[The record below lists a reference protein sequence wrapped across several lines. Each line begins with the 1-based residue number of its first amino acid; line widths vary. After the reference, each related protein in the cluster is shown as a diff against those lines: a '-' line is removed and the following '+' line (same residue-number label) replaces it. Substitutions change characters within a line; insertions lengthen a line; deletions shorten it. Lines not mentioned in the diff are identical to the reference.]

1 MKEEKVKREYDKNY
15 KFYAPIDTQKILNKN
30 ITKIKVMQYN
40 ERKKQWEVK
49 EWYYQ
54 SSEFPKNPLL
64 IFGKLIPQTSI
75 SDEEDEN
82 KDKYLQLVIFEL
94 NGLLTHTRVLE
105 QLSNRIKHIMDN
117 LQKEGFEVVSIH
129 NLTCSWRLIIGLGAS
144 HPQETS
150 MTLHHIY
157 GIPYIPGSAIKGVT
171 RHWAVL
177 KFAEKFVGQRNE
189 KGKFDGIIENV
200 AKALEEG
207 KDLNIAVDGVEFED
221 LIKIFGTQKRQ
232 GEVIFFDA
240 YPTENINLKI
250 DIMNPHYSKY
260 YSGELP
266 PADWQSPLLVKFLTV
281 EDTKFQFYLAAK
293 EEDLLKKASK
303 LLKGALVDHGL
314 GAKTSLGYGLFVE
327 TPHS

>member
-15 KFYAPIDTQKILNKN
+15 KFYAPIDTQEILNKN
-30 ITKIKVMQYN
+30 ITKIKVMRYN
-40 ERKKQWEVK
+40 ERKKQWEV
-49 EWYYQ
+49 EDWYYQ

-64 IFGKLIPQTSI
+64 IFGKLIPQTLI

-94 NGLLTHTRVLE
+94 NGLLTHTKVLE

-117 LQKEGFEVVSIH
+117 LQGFEVVSIH

-177 KFAEKFVGQRNE
+177 KFAEKFAEQNKE
-189 KGKFDGIIENV
+189 DNFDKIIENI

-207 KDLNIAVDGVEFED
+207 KDLNIAVDGVEFKD
-221 LIKIFGTQKRQ
+221 LINIFGTQKQQ
-232 GEVIFFDA
+232 GKVIFFDV
-240 YPTENINLKI
+240 YPVGNISLKI
-250 DIMNPHYSKY
+250 DIMNPHYPKY

-266 PADWQSPLLVKFLTV
+266 PADYQNPVPIKFLTV
-281 EDTKFQFYLAAK
+281 EDTKFQFYLASK
-293 EEDLLKKASK
+293 DKNLLNKTSQ
-303 LLKGALVDHGL
+303 LLLQAIKNYGI
-314 GAKTSLGYGLFVE
+314 GAKTSLGYGIFKE
-327 TPHS
+327 G